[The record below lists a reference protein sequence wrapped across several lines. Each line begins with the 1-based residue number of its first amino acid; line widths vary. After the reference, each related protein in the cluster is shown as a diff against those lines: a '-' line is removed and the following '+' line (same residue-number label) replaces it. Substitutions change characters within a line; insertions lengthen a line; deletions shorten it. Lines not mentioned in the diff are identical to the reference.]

1 MGLELSRPV
10 ALGWGWGWGGRE
22 VDMGTHSAHV
32 WSNPKMDFRN
42 SFSLPPF
49 MEEIG
54 IFLGSLGKL
63 GLLVSQCWWRSFLN
77 WIPSLPSF
85 YFLSFC
91 NANKSSCWRFRSSKM
106 LWVWGFLCGFCSS
119 LGLWVAR
126 LQRPGGEEV
135 HLLLLK
141 TSVAKWPWQ
150 WTSVNA
156 REVTHPRE
164 NWACVLDIILWVLLF
179 LFTGP
184 LALPAGSVPG
194 HPLPARPACLVVEIY

>member
-1 MGLELSRPV
+1 MGLEFFRPV
-10 ALGWGWGWGGRE
+10 ALGWGWWWGGGE

-32 WSNPKMDFRN
+32 WPNPKMDFRN

-77 WIPSLPSF
+77 WIPSLPSL

-135 HLLLLK
+135 HFLLLK
-141 TSVAKWPWQ
+141 RSVAEWPCQ
-150 WTSVNA
+150 WTSV
-156 REVTHPRE
+156 RMRWHIPEKTGPVFLTSSSGS
-164 NWACVLDIILWVLLF
+164 LLF

-194 HPLPARPACLVVEIY
+194 HLLPACPACLVVEIY